1 MDPSGRSGIKDGSH
15 TARCRKLVLL
25 EIFMRYD
32 LGITWVTKADA
43 LFVEFLETACRAR
56 GLTLLQVTPVNLE
69 ETIRNLKT
77 RAISLRAFMDRSSDE
92 DERFLPLVAWAREEG
107 VLRINSHEKA
117 LRARDKAKMH
127 LEIFR
132 EILTPYTII
141 LPPFKEAP
149 ELGPI
154 DLSPL
159 GESFTTKPSL
169 GGGGEG
175 VVHLCTT
182 LEDIQAARRQFPED
196 KYLLQA
202 RIVPTSL
209 GGRQAWFR
217 IIYNAGKIYP
227 FWWDTETH
235 IYTPVTI
242 AERYRYRLEPLEEIT
257 AKLARISGLHLFSTE
272 IALTSDGGFHVVDY
286 VNDPIDLTPRS
297 QCPSSVPDEILGF
310 IAEDLADWLAS
321 K

>member
-1 MDPSGRSGIKDGSH
+1 MYL
-15 TARCRKLVLL
+15 A
-25 EIFMRYD
+25 IF
-32 LGITWVTKADA
+32 
-43 LFVEFLETACRAR
+43 
-56 GLTLLQVTPVNLE
+56 Q
-69 ETIRNLKT
+69 
-77 RAISLRAFMDRSSDE
+77 
-92 DERFLPLVAWAREEG
+92 
-107 VLRINSHEKA
+107 
-117 LRARDKAKMH
+117 
-127 LEIFR
+127 

-141 LPPFKEAP
+141 LPSFKEEP

-159 GESFTTKPSL
+159 GANFTTKPSL

-175 VVHLCTT
+175 VVVLCTT

-202 RIVPTSL
+202 RIVPTPL
-209 GGRQAWFR
+209 GGRRAWFR
-217 IIYNAGKIYP
+217 IIYNVGKIYP

-242 AERYRYRLEPLEEIT
+242 AERYRYRLKPLEEIT

-272 IALTSDGGFHVVDY
+272 IALTLDGGFHVVDY

-310 IAEDLADWLAS
+310 IAEDLADCLAS